1 MTPTT
6 IGAPRERGRQPAGKL
21 ILLGSL
27 MVILGVL
34 FMIVPKAM
42 GRGSAMY
49 LGLLLAATGL
59 IEAISGRRGGP
70 EQHRGLLVGGGTL
83 WLVVGLLVL
92 VRPTLA
98 MGVISLLF
106 VVLLLGGGLQALW
119 VSTSDRYPGWQWDCL
134 FGVAALLFG
143 IAIAGMW
150 PSVALWLPGSLL
162 GIAVI
167 IRGATILVG
176 GLEQGP
182 GRRAVQQA

>member
-1 MTPTT
+1 
-6 IGAPRERGRQPAGKL
+6 
-21 ILLGSL
+21 
-27 MVILGVL
+27 MVILGIL
-34 FMIVPKAM
+34 FMVVPKAT

-59 IEAISGRRGGP
+59 IETFSGRRGDP

-83 WLVVGLLVL
+83 WFVVGVLVL
-92 VRPTLA
+92 LRPATA

-106 VVLLLGGGLQALW
+106 VVLLLGGGLQAVW
-119 VSTSDRYPGWQWDCL
+119 VSTADRYPGWQWDCL
-134 FGVAALLFG
+134 FGAAALLFG

-176 GLEQGP
+176 GLEHGP
-182 GRRAVQQA
+182 RPRLVQRV